1 MQNAK
6 LSSCGFFSSFIAS
19 ILITFAYPFSI
30 VMNTAYLQDKIICG
44 ETVSNE
50 EAFALQELP
59 LSVLMLAAHNL
70 RIKLHPQNTVTYI
83 IDRNINITNV
93 CFSFCEFCSF
103 CRKADDTDTYI
114 TSLNDY
120 KRKIDELYAAG
131 GNQVLLQGGMHPQL
145 GLKFYVELFANLK
158 SLFPNL
164 YLHALSPS
172 EIFFLSQKEKMPV
185 AQILKELMQAGLDS
199 LPGGGAEILVDRVR
213 KILSPLKANSQQWLD
228 VMRQA
233 HLLGMSTTATMMF
246 GHIETQK
253 ERIEHMLKLRELQ
266 NETNQTQGKFIS
278 FIPWT
283 FQSGNTPLLRKYP
296 KDYKTSASEYMKII
310 AISRIILHNIDNIQA
325 SWLTTGKETASVALH
340 AGANDLG
347 SIMLEENVVASTG
360 VYGKMSVDEM
370 KQLVTL
376 SGFVPAQRNQKF
388 EIICK

>member
-1 MQNAK
+1 
-6 LSSCGFFSSFIAS
+6 
-19 ILITFAYPFSI
+19 
-30 VMNTAYLQDKIICG
+30 MNTAYLQDKIMCG

-50 EAFALQELP
+50 EAFALTELP
-59 LSVLMLAAHNL
+59 LSTLMFAANKRRMDMHPHNL
-70 RIKLHPQNTVTYI
+70 VTYI

-103 CRKADDTDTYI
+103 CRKADDSDTYI
-114 TSLNDY
+114 TSLSDY
-120 KRKIDELYAAG
+120 KIKIEELFAAG

-158 SLFPNL
+158 SMFPKL

-185 AQILKELMQAGLDS
+185 AQILKELIDAGLDS

-213 KILSPLKANSQQWLD
+213 KLLSPLKANSEQWLD

-233 HLLGMSTTATMMF
+233 HLLGLSTTATMMF
-246 GHIETQK
+246 GHLETQD
-253 ERIEHMLKLRELQ
+253 ERIEHMLKIRELQ
-266 NETNQTQGKFIS
+266 NEDNHTQGKFVS
-278 FIPWT
+278 FISWT
-283 FQSGNTPLLRKYP
+283 FQPGNTSLLRKYP
-296 KDYKTSASEYMKII
+296 KDYKTSASEYIKTI
-310 AISRIILHNIDNIQA
+310 AISRIILHNIQNVQA
-325 SWLTTGKETASVALH
+325 SWLTTSKETASVALH

-360 VYGKMSVDEM
+360 VYGKMSVEEM
-370 KQLVTL
+370 KQLVTS

-388 EIICK
+388 EIILM